1 MSFADSV
8 RTCFSKYV
16 TFSGRARRSEFWWFY
31 LFTVICFIVVSHH
44 RCRDRQQHPG
54 VRVAPRADP
63 AVAGSLDAPAARH
76 RTLRLVG
83 SDRPVPFVGA
93 IILIVFE
100 CGDSQ
105 PGTNQY
111 GPSPKELAAR
121 PAYNPPGVYPAPQ
134 GY

>member
-31 LFTVICFIVVSHH
+31 LFTIILFIVVGIIDAAIGNSILGYLLFLAIVLPSLAATMRRLH
-44 RCRDRQQHPG
+44 DTG
-54 VRVAPRADP
+54 RAGWW
-63 AVAGSLDAPAARH
+63 VLIGL
-76 RTLRLVG
+76 
-83 SDRPVPFVGA
+83 VPFIGA
-93 IILIVFE
+93 ISLIVFE
-100 CGDSQ
+100 CQDSQ

-111 GPSPKELAAR
+111 GPSPKELGG
-121 PAYNPPGVYPAPQ
+121 PTPGAYASPQ

>member
-31 LFTVICFIVVSHH
+31 LFTVICFIVVAIIDAAIGNSILEFVLLLALIL
-44 RCRDRQQHPG
+44 P
-54 VRVAPRADP
+54 
-63 AVAGSLDAPAARH
+63 SLAASMR
-76 RTLRLVG
+76 RLHDTGRSGWWVLIG
-83 SDRPVPFVGA
+83 LVPFVGA

-111 GPSPKELAAR
+111 GPSPKELGGPN
-121 PAYNPPGVYPAPQ
+121 PAGYPAPQ